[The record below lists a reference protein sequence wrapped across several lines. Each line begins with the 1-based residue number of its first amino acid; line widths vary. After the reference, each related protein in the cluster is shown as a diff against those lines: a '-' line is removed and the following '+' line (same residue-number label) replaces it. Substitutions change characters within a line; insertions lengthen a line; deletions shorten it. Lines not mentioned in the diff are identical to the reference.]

1 MSILSSAD
9 SGKVKMK
16 KQHKEDSM
24 SETENAEGQEQK
36 PRPSAKLQQYLDQQN
51 DLLKINDVDL
61 NDDFIVQPQRYF
73 KAAMNFHKAE
83 KQLQLEKLALEDL
96 IAKKDS
102 ELRSSGEKTTEAYID
117 KAIKGDE
124 GVQLQKRRI
133 AEAELQVGLHQ
144 ACMRAWEHKRDM
156 LIQVGAVQRAEMS
169 GQVQINKNGPDQERP
184 KVKNGRA
191 TEL

>member
-1 MSILSSAD
+1 
-9 SGKVKMK
+9 MK
-16 KQHKEDSM
+16 PHKEEQM
-24 SETENAEGQEQK
+24 SEQQPADAAEAKQK
-36 PRPSAKLQQYLDQQN
+36 PGAKLQEYLDRQHE
-51 DLLKINDVDL
+51 LLKINEEDL
-61 NDDFIVQPQRYF
+61 NEDFTSQAQKYF

-83 KQLQLEKLALEDL
+83 KQVQVEKQALD
-96 IAKKDS
+96 IIVAQKDS

-124 GVQLQKRRI
+124 EVQAQKRRI
-133 AEAELQVGLHQ
+133 MDAELQVGLHQ

-169 GQVQINKNGPDQERP
+169 GQVQINKSQPDQERP
-184 KVKNGRA
+184 TKTKNGRA